1 MVGRSVN
8 CLVVTDNNV
17 AILGRV
23 HVKFNGART
32 ILQCLGD
39 GEQRRRRCLVGAALV
54 GKGNDAS
61 SAPKITHARGSA
73 PRETR

>member
-1 MVGRSVN
+1 
-8 CLVVTDNNV
+8 VTDNNV

-32 ILQCLGD
+32 ILQCLAMANSVDD
-39 GEQRRRRCLVGAALV
+39 GPRRSRLV

-61 SAPKITHARGSA
+61 SAPKDYSRARVA